1 MSTVTTTRIELDKP
15 IVLTEPMCAPRVV
28 YVDTEDYNL
37 VVVYVEHHER
47 EGEVPPTR
55 LELHV
60 TRPGTPVDPPLTF
73 VGGTKTHLSRLW
85 FVYAGERPA

>member
-15 IVLTEPMCAPRVV
+15 IVLTEPMCAPR
-28 YVDTEDYNL
+28 
-37 VVVYVEHHER
+37 VVYVEHHER